1 MPDPHA
7 PRRILRKPRKFR
19 GAVLRGLT
27 LLLPP
32 ILTIVILV
40 WAASTID
47 AYVLVPVKAASRETL
62 AWAMSD
68 VRALPRGED
77 PTKSSVMIDGR
88 RYDRLSSGQ
97 YVPDDVVAWL
107 RTNVP
112 NQPLPANGAE
122 VYRRYVEARFLQPQA
137 VIPIF
142 VCLFVLVLYFLGKFL
157 AAEIGGLF
165 DWGILRLPMVRK
177 VYASV
182 KQVTDFVFGEQQH
195 VEFKRVVVIEYPR
208 KGLWSI
214 GLVTGEGMLDVS
226 AAANEPCVSIVL
238 PTSPA
243 IFTVK
248 TVMVP
253 KSKTYDVNMT
263 IDQALQF
270 VISCGVVVPAHQLPA
285 VLVGKVEDGE

>member
-1 MPDPHA
+1 
-7 PRRILRKPRKFR
+7 
-19 GAVLRGLT
+19 
-27 LLLPP
+27 
-32 ILTIVILV
+32 
-40 WAASTID
+40 
-47 AYVLVPVKAASRETL
+47 VPES
-62 AWAMSD
+62 
-68 VRALPRGED
+68 
-77 PTKSSVMIDGR
+77 
-88 RYDRLSSGQ
+88 
-97 YVPDDVVAWL
+97 VVAWL
-107 RTNVP
+107 RNNVP
-112 NQPLPANGAE
+112 SLPLPANATE
-122 VYRRYVEARFLQPQA
+122 LYRRYVEARFLQPSV

-142 VCLFVLVLYFLGKFL
+142 ICVFVLVLYFLGKFL

-177 VYASV
+177 VYGSV
-182 KQVTDFVFGEQQH
+182 KQVTDFVFGEQTH

-214 GLVTGEGMLDVS
+214 GLVTGEGMIDVS

-270 VISCGVVVPAHQLPA
+270 VISCGVVVPPHQLPSLLA
-285 VLVGKVEDGE
+285 EKAGAAIAAEPQNSSDLLPPSK